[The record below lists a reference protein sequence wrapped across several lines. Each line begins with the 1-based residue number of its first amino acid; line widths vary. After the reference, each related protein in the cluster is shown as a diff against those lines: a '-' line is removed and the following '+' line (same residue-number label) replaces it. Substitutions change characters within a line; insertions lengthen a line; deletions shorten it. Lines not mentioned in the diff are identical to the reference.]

1 MQTLLNIL
9 AGVALLIWGTHIV
22 RTGIMRV
29 YGADLRRWLARS
41 IGNRLAAF
49 GAGIAVTALV
59 QSSTATALITSSFVG
74 QGLIATAPALAIML
88 GADVG
93 TALVVQVLSLDL
105 SWLSPLLIVVGV
117 TVFIGAQN
125 KPASRLGRIAI
136 GLGLIILALQ
146 LIMQAAKPLT
156 EAAGVQVIF
165 SSLTGDHGLD
175 MVIAAGLV
183 LLVYSSLA
191 VVLLV
196 ATFAAVGVLGGETAL
211 GLVLGANLG
220 GGLLAIVAT
229 AKSTTEAKRVAF
241 GNFFFKAVGC
251 MLFLPFVDEIGP
263 LLAFFGGAQMQVV
276 IFHLIFNLAI
286 AIAFIGLVGPVAKG
300 VERLLP
306 VPVQRETDS
315 GPRYLDPIAL
325 DTPALAISCAAREAL
340 RLGDMTETMLRGFMT
355 ALRDNDLRA
364 VESVKRLDDDVDDL
378 YTAIKLY
385 LTQVS
390 RGSLAEKES
399 RRWADIMSLT
409 INLEHVGDIIDKNL
423 MELAEKKIRKRLSF
437 SEAGQAEIADMH
449 ARVLANLQLGL
460 NVFINGDLA
469 SAQRLIGEKES
480 IRDLERRYAD
490 NHLQRLADNTVS
502 SIETSALH
510 LDIMRDM
517 KRINSH
523 MCAIAY
529 PILEEAGVLAPTR
542 VRVQARERAGYRT
555 AGQRPPA
562 A

>member
-29 YGADLRRWLARS
+29 YGADLRRLLANS
-41 IGNRLAAF
+41 IGNRFAAF
-49 GAGIAVTALV
+49 GAGIGVTALV

-105 SWLSPLLIVVGV
+105 YWLSPVLIVVGV
-117 TVFIGAQN
+117 TVFIGGQN

-146 LIMQAAKPLT
+146 LIMQAVRPLA

-165 SSLTGDHGLD
+165 STLTGDHGLD

-183 LLVYSSLA
+183 LLLYSSLA

-196 ATFAAVGVLGGETAL
+196 ATFAAAGVLGGETAL

-220 GGLLAIVAT
+220 GGLLAIMAT
-229 AKSTTEAKRVAF
+229 ARSTAEAKRVAF

-251 MLFLPFVDEIGP
+251 MMFLPFVDEVGL
-263 LLAFFGGAQMQVV
+263 LLAHLGDPQTQVV
-276 IFHLIFNLAI
+276 AFHLMFNLAI
-286 AIAFIGLVGPVAKG
+286 AMVFIGLIGPIAKAL
-300 VERLLP
+300 ERLLP
-306 VPVQRETDS
+306 VPAQRATDT

-325 DTPALAISCAAREAL
+325 ETPALAISCAAREAL

-355 ALRDNDLRA
+355 ALLDNDLRA
-364 VESVKRLDDDVDDL
+364 VETVKRLDDDVDDL

-390 RGSLAEKES
+390 RGALAEKES

-449 ARVLANLQLGL
+449 ARVLANLQLAL
-460 NVFINGDLA
+460 NVFINADLA
-469 SAQRLIGEKES
+469 SAQRLIAEKES

-490 NHLQRLADNTVS
+490 NHLQRLAEHTVS

-542 VRVQARERAGYRT
+542 VRAYARERSGYRT
-555 AGQRPPA
+555 AEQRPPGA
-562 A
+562 

>member
-29 YGADLRRWLARS
+29 FGADLRRWLARS
-41 IGNRLAAF
+41 IGNRFAAF
-49 GAGIAVTALV
+49 GAGIGVTALV
-59 QSSTATALITSSFVG
+59 QSSTATALITASFVG

-93 TALVVQVLSLDL
+93 TALVVQVFSLDL

-117 TVFIGAQN
+117 AVFIGCQN

-146 LIMQAAKPLT
+146 HIMHAARPLT

-220 GGLLAIVAT
+220 GGLLAIMAT
-229 AKSTTEAKRVAF
+229 ARSTTEAKRVAF

-263 LLAFFGGAQMQVV
+263 LLAAAGDAQTQVV
-276 IFHLIFNLAI
+276 IFHLLFNLAI
-286 AIAFIGLVGPVAKG
+286 AALFIGLIGPIAKG
-300 VERLLP
+300 V
-306 VPVQRETDS
+306 
-315 GPRYLDPIAL
+315 
-325 DTPALAISCAAREAL
+325 
-340 RLGDMTETMLRGFMT
+340 
-355 ALRDNDLRA
+355 
-364 VESVKRLDDDVDDL
+364 
-378 YTAIKLY
+378 
-385 LTQVS
+385 
-390 RGSLAEKES
+390 
-399 RRWADIMSLT
+399 
-409 INLEHVGDIIDKNL
+409 
-423 MELAEKKIRKRLSF
+423 
-437 SEAGQAEIADMH
+437 
-449 ARVLANLQLGL
+449 
-460 NVFINGDLA
+460 
-469 SAQRLIGEKES
+469 
-480 IRDLERRYAD
+480 
-490 NHLQRLADNTVS
+490 
-502 SIETSALH
+502 
-510 LDIMRDM
+510 
-517 KRINSH
+517 
-523 MCAIAY
+523 
-529 PILEEAGVLAPTR
+529 
-542 VRVQARERAGYRT
+542 
-555 AGQRPPA
+555 
-562 A
+562 